1 MSFYFVQYVIYSLLT
16 TKFKH
21 FQLPYFD
28 NYFKMLLVKM
38 WADGDLLHLQIL
50 LSRTVN

>member
-1 MSFYFVQYVIYSLLT
+1 MYYVQYVIYSLLP

-21 FQLPYFD
+21 FQLPYLH

-38 WADGDLLHLQIL
+38 LADGKLPSFYTTTSEQ
-50 LSRTVN
+50 